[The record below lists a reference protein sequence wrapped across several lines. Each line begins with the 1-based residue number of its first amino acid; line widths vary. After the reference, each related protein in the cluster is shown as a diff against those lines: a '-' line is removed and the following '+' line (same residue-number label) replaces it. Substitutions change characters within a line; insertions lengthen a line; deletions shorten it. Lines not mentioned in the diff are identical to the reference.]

1 MWNVHVT
8 DKIMAFFDFV
18 YSLLHDDVAL
28 ILFVFNIK
36 TIRDD
41 VKSFAHTYYFNFLRD
56 WWRVNEM
63 MLCSPLDNSLM
74 VLNISKILKFM
85 NTSLLLIA
93 NYIDFDIFVDL
104 GFLFLMTNSTV
115 PFLSFCL

>member
-8 DKIMAFFDFV
+8 DKIMAYFYFV
-18 YSLLHDDVAL
+18 YSLLHNDVAL
-28 ILFVFNIK
+28 IVFVLNFK
-36 TIRDD
+36 TIRDN
-41 VKSFAHTYYFNFLRD
+41 VKSFAHFYYFNFLRD

-63 MLCSPLDNSLM
+63 MLCLLLDNSLT

-93 NYIDFDIFVDL
+93 NYIDFDHFY
-104 GFLFLMTNSTV
+104 
-115 PFLSFCL
+115 